1 MVDRV
6 TSERRSEIMRSV
18 GQKDTGAEMKVRR
31 ALHLLGY
38 RYRLHRRELP
48 GKPDIVFPSRRKTV
62 FVHGCFWHGHN
73 CRFGRLPKSNLD
85 YWVPKIAANR
95 ERDERNVAALR
106 DAGWAVFVVWQCDLR
121 DLDGSIRRIVEFL
134 DGAAGLP
141 AGTVEP

>member
-1 MVDRV
+1 MLATIWQSSSTRKAVLPFRDDYPGVRRTDMVDRV

-62 FVHGCFWHGHN
+62 FVHGC
-73 CRFGRLPKSNLD
+73 
-85 YWVPKIAANR
+85 
-95 ERDERNVAALR
+95 RN
-106 DAGWAVFVVWQCDLR
+106 
-121 DLDGSIRRIVEFL
+121 
-134 DGAAGLP
+134 
-141 AGTVEP
+141 